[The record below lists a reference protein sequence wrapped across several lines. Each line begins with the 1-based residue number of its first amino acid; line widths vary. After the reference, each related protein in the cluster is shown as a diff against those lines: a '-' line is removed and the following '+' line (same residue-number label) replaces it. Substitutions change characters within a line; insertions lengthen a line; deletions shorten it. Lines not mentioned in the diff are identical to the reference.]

1 MDSFWDF
8 FWFIISFFLL
18 MAYLLVL
25 IQVISDLFRDRSTS
39 GWAKAAWVFFL
50 ILVPMLTALIYLIAR
65 GKGMTERNVAAA
77 TAARV
82 DTDAYIRSVS
92 TGAGSPAD
100 EIARAKA
107 LLDAGSIDQAEFERL
122 KAKALQ

>member
-25 IQVISDLFRDRSTS
+25 IQVISDLFRDRST
-39 GWAKAAWVFFL
+39 GGFAKAVWIFFL

-65 GKGMTERNVAAA
+65 GKGMAERNLASMQAAQA
-77 TAARV
+77 

-92 TGAGSPAD
+92 AGAGSPAD
-100 EIARAKA
+100 EIARAKS
-107 LLDAGSIDQAEFERL
+107 LLDAGSIDQAEFERI
-122 KAKALQ
+122 KVKALQ